1 MTVRKPNPLETAF
14 NRVFGWLV
22 GLGLAPADFYLL
34 QVRGRKT
41 GRVYSTPVDV
51 LRSGGRTFLV
61 APRGETQWARNARA
75 SGAVT
80 LKRGRAVTAFAAREV
95 GDQDK
100 PDVLRAYLDRFK
112 GQVQRFFPVAAGSP
126 REAFVPLASRY
137 PVFELIPK

>member
-1 MTVRKPNPLETAF
+1 MIRLF
-14 NRVFGWLV
+14 NRAFGWLV

-51 LRSGGRTFLV
+51 LRLGGKTFLV
-61 APRGETQWARNARA
+61 APRGETQWVRNARA
-75 SGAVT
+75 GGAVT
-80 LKRGRAVTAFAAREV
+80 LKRGRTATSFAVREV
-95 GDQDK
+95 SEQDR

-112 GQVQRFFPVAAGSP
+112 RQVQRFFPVAAGSP

-137 PVFELIPK
+137 PVFELIPR